1 MSIEDFRSVR
11 IEKLKKLRDAGMNP
25 YPAGS
30 GRTHSVVQVI
40 DGFDALVADHT
51 RVIVTGRILAQRG
64 HGALTFLDI
73 DDGTGTLQALFK
85 KDTLGAEQ
93 YDFLVSVID
102 VGDIVEIGGL
112 VFLTKRNERTIEA
125 DHWAMLTKSIRPL
138 PEKWHGLQDADER
151 FRKRYIDLLMH
162 PDLRDIFAKKAR
174 FWTATRDFLEGK
186 GFLEV
191 ETPTLEITTGGAEA
205 RPFRTHHND
214 FDLDLYL
221 RISVG
226 ELWQKRL
233 MAAGFPRTFEIGRA
247 YRNEGTSPEH
257 AQEFTNCES
266 YAAYMEY
273 QEAIGLY
280 EEMLKSVVQST
291 FGTMQ
296 FTTRGHS
303 FDLSGTWERLEYV
316 PTVEKFTGINILTA
330 SDKDIEEKL
339 QALDVEYDGKNR
351 ERLTDSLWKYCRKQI
366 HGPAWLIDHPRI
378 ISPLAKAKPGNPELT
393 ERFQLILA
401 GSECANGYSEL
412 NDPIDQHERFELQKK
427 LIEKGDIVAMMPD
440 DEFVEMLEYGMPP
453 TTGFGFGERLF
464 AFLVDKPLRE
474 SQLFPLMKPK
484 TE

>member
-11 IEKLKKLRDAGMNP
+11 IEKLKKLRDAGMDP

-40 DGFDALVADHT
+40 DGFDALAADRTKITVAG
-51 RVIVTGRILAQRG
+51 RVLAQRG

-73 DDGTGTLQALFK
+73 DDGTGTVQVLFK
-85 KDTLGAEQ
+85 RDALGEEQ
-93 YDFLVSVID
+93 YDFFVSVID
-102 VGDIVEIGGL
+102 VGDIVQVSGTA
-112 VFLTKRNERTIEA
+112 FLTKRNERTIET
-125 DHWAMLTKSIRPL
+125 DRWAMLTKSIRPL
-138 PEKWHGLQDADER
+138 PEKWHGLQDVDER
-151 FRKRYIDLLMH
+151 FRKRYIDLLMN
-162 PDLRDIFAKKAR
+162 PGARDIFRQKAR
-174 FWTATRDFLEGK
+174 FWDATREFLRGK

-205 RPFRTHHND
+205 RPFKTHHND

-221 RISVG
+221 RISIG

-273 QEAIGLY
+273 QEAMDLY
-280 EEMLKSVVQST
+280 EEMLKSVVKST

-296 FTTRGHS
+296 FSTRGHS
-303 FDLSGTWERLEYV
+303 FDLSGAWERLEYV
-316 PTVEKFTGINILTA
+316 PTVEKITGINVLTA
-330 SDKDIEEKL
+330 SDKDIEERL
-339 QALDVEYDGKNR
+339 QSLGVEYDGKNR

-366 HGPAWLIDHPRI
+366 NGPAWLINHPRI
-378 ISPLAKAKPGNPELT
+378 ISPLAKAKPDNPELT

-464 AFLVDKPLRE
+464 TFLVDKPLRE
-474 SQLFPLMKPK
+474 SQLFPLMRPK
-484 TE
+484 S